1 MFSCITV
8 KRNNTMCINN
18 NIIDIY
24 NTTKKRKYEFND
36 NIIVKQCFSK
46 GHIHRQDGPAII
58 TYNRNYIVTADWLK
72 HGVVHNIKNPAR
84 ICYYYGHGGLET
96 EEWYENGN
104 MHRLDG
110 PAQMWYDYNG
120 IIHAETWCKDGKTQR
135 TDKNKPSVIFYTCD
149 GNISCEE
156 WFENGLLSRKE
167 KPAAIV
173 YDDNGKI
180 ILKKWYKN
188 GKQQNNC
195 SIQ

>member
-84 ICYYYGHGGLET
+84 
-96 EEWYENGN
+96 
-104 MHRLDG
+104 
-110 PAQMWYDYNG
+110 MWYDYNG

-156 WFENGLLSRKE
+156 WFN
-167 KPAAIV
+167 
-173 YDDNGKI
+173 
-180 ILKKWYKN
+180 
-188 GKQQNNC
+188 KQNKRACGHNK
-195 SIQ
+195 